1 MTPTA
6 TAAPLDLT
14 YTISEAREARDW
26 MRNRQDDLNI
36 DSGMFTEVDW
46 AQIDLIYPILRNIET
61 THDCTILVA
70 QSHSTSEMN
79 PDALRN
85 IAGIAAGSRTVII
98 ARHGYL
104 TQNVASRQAA
114 SVDDHPA
121 LQGLHVEANPGYYR
135 EYALNG
141 QTLGLIAPNVIC
153 ANWWWYNGESSPTQ
167 LPEMFHTLQD
177 AVTSALD
184 PAFAQEWADGGDQRI
199 ASHIAHLISA
209 RGSEQLSSMRNEV
222 PRLLRDIVNYERQ
235 INTWQT
241 RLDEL
246 RPLITAAEGALIQE
260 NDLAATVSTELNQL
274 RAHPDVAG
282 VEQGSGNTLNI
293 TTKQLPL
300 TNIITDET
308 AIAGT
313 FDLRITF
320 GNNANIRVSNITH
333 AVGLYDHPH
342 VSEGTF
348 CLGDQRRLVES
359 LIIRSE
365 LSAAV
370 ALVIDLLKQVNPDDT
385 YTSDWEAWFQLNP
398 EGAS

>member
-1 MTPTA
+1 MPAA
-6 TAAPLDLT
+6 TTQPLNLIYGT
-14 YTISEAREARDW
+14 TEARAVRDQ
-26 MRNRQDDLNI
+26 MRRDQDALGLNNPI
-36 DSGMFTEVDW
+36 FDDVDW
-46 AQIDLIYPILRNIET
+46 AQIDYLYPVLRHIED
-61 THDCTILVA
+61 THDCKFIIA
-70 QSHSTSEMN
+70 QSHTSSELN
-79 PDALRN
+79 PDALRELASLAPSSRHVILTRHAYLSPN
-85 IAGIAAGSRTVII
+85 QASRSARTV
-98 ARHGYL
+98 
-104 TQNVASRQAA
+104 
-114 SVDDHPA
+114 DDAPA
-121 LQGLHVEANPGYYR
+121 LMGLHTEANPGYFR

-141 QTLGLIAPNVIC
+141 QTLGLIAPNIIC
-153 ANWWWYNGESSPTQ
+153 ANWWWYTGESTPEQ
-167 LPEMFHTLQD
+167 LATMADAMRD

-184 PAFAQEWADGGDQRI
+184 AEFAAEWAEGADDRI
-199 ASHIAHLISA
+199 ASHIAHLIGA
-209 RGSEQLSSMRNEV
+209 RGSEELSSMRNEV

-235 INTWQT
+235 IRTWQT

-260 NDLAATVSTELNQL
+260 DDLAATVSTELNQL
-274 RAHPDVAG
+274 RAHPDVSG
-282 VEQGSGNTLNI
+282 VVRGTGNTLNI

-300 TNIITDET
+300 TNINTDET
-308 AIAGT
+308 TIAGT

-320 GNNANIRVSNITH
+320 GNNANIRVSNLTH
-333 AVGLYDHPH
+333 AVGMYDHPH

-385 YTSDWEAWFQLNP
+385 YTSDWEAWFQLEP